1 MKNKKLTI
9 IFYFIFLF
17 TFFEAESSEQ
27 FNFDV
32 KEIEILEKGNRYVGK
47 NKGIGVQTLMSTTE
61 TASVATATISQ
72 TKCSMQLQTDDK
84 EVCSVGS
91 QWEEERSFK
100 NAGVSTQLLVLLVN

>member
-47 NKGIGVQTLMSTTE
+47 NKGTITTDSGVIIDADKFEYLKTLTLS
-61 TASVATATISQ
+61 
-72 TKCSMQLQTDDK
+72 
-84 EVCSVGS
+84 
-91 QWEEERSFK
+91 
-100 NAGVSTQLLVLLVN
+100 